1 MTDTQDRPPGG
12 ARQARE
18 EDLNRQVAL
27 LTDKLANAE
36 DEYAALYAKA
46 LKSDAKE
53 QERVARHHKVV
64 GQLQKKV
71 LVEAEIKRQLQ
82 RKLDSKDAPLAAAL
96 GEKEAAWAADRDAM
110 QTQIRSLEDQKWQVG
125 EELDRKDVQL
135 QRLETSLIDINERM
149 QELEKSAAHWKN
161 TAEKRQAQVSDAVA
175 AQRSS
180 DSRVVV
186 LQAENARRR
195 DENKAL
201 RERLPVPTP
210 SADVQ
215 TQTESCGSSPVRA
228 PESRRRE
235 GEEWAYL
242 MQMLMQTCADA
253 SSAVQSTRQLCGAL
267 LAEAYSAREAA
278 VCADANTSREARAV
292 CDIAV
297 GTDSSRHAQSVH
309 VQTQEMGNARSHVD
323 VQTQSVPE
331 TQVTRYHVD
340 SQTDPVACS
349 KAVHAIM
356 QTEDAVLTTRAHSD
370 AAARRLLDL
379 ESELAEHAAQRR
391 GLENELQMARG
402 KQQSQEQQIFALESG
417 LESLRAVTHQQAG
430 THQAHRDQAKKE
442 LAVLQHELADHA
454 MRRQILEEE
463 LQVAAQTRQMQE
475 NQIRFLTREI
485 DKMGAAVK
493 QQVSTKSPARIH
505 VATATSPRAST
516 RSQML
521 EDALRSSGQANREQ
535 EQQIRALTEG
545 LERVLTTELQ
555 VTEAAS
561 RQHTSWRDTRS
572 DIATS
577 TSLSS
582 SPEPPGA
589 PAREENV
596 VLLADAP
603 QSTRPTLESA
613 AAPRSDV
620 EHRDERWWRRSPLK
634 ATSSIFSPDAARTP
648 GTPSETAHA
657 LPLKMDEQGLEKES
671 ERQVEVATAMG
682 GGGWKPVSPDAMG
695 SGTPHPLPGLRR
707 HFAGTPS
714 SMRGL
719 IPPASVQLQWPLG
732 KQQAGGG
739 VNAALSPAAVR
750 EASLKRPHFRAGEG
764 PLQVRLPTSPAP
776 SVHGTEELKRAPIAG
791 LQQQFELERKHSADA
806 SVVQRAAD
814 QAVPVAHALSSSGR
828 PENGVGAEAP
838 ESPGAHASEQC
849 QALPNVTPRNPV
861 PVPETHIGQGHVDE
875 SVRVRLPIEDVDSP
889 TFIFV
894 TVERD
899 RARLQSSIAALHS
912 VEAALLAGRTDRTTS
927 GCQDADAASVQPPH
941 FEPEFPPFE
950 PEALP
955 AEESAAVQG
964 LTLMQVAVGAHPEMS
979 EDPDQKIAT
988 ADAELVGEMAPAG
1001 PRRHASGSWG
1011 ETAANLV
1018 PMASTIRAA
1027 PVVTVADAD
1036 AQQISQPRVLR
1047 VWQPAA
1053 AEPGDAVETE
1063 GIKEQVIVDKDGR
1076 QTAETQRELGQPQ
1089 TWLPSDYGAQN
1100 VSTHHIRLILEGAE
1114 DTTLVNNLDDD
1125 AGGSRSLNHASLAP
1139 STPSPSES
1147 IPLEDGDDE
1156 QSSRE
1161 QGKTGK
1167 GNLDAKWLFGSP
1179 RDAVSLLTDSPLGSH
1194 RIRAVTSKPL
1204 MAPPTAGPSVE
1215 PRAGPNMIHSDTHP
1229 PQDSAKRAS
1238 TPESDSSDDET
1249 WNGFVQ
1255 RGLRPRLHRSL
1266 LDEAAGLKRTL
1277 THALANDVA
1286 SDSRSSHFD
1295 MDSAHRDDNAK
1306 LKDETLSSGHQM
1318 QSLQRRLQRPRLASS
1333 GDSRTLG
1340 FDSADVQS
1348 DLNGLLDEVR
1358 RATDRCERRK
1368 RMIKLLDGKSSDQE
1382 QSAGKDHD
1390 KLLYRQEEAFM
1401 HAARTGPWSR
1411 RKSAR
1416 NIQDKRDWRHDPDH
1430 GRMHRRKNVLNHRFG
1445 EVRVSTSPA
1454 TELGTPDHDLGGY
1467 GLRRPGSNAQ
1477 SLSRAG
1483 IPNMNEMLMI
1493 GSGDSSVR
1501 WSPIKPSQMA
1511 VLRSFLTNLDDSPI

>member
-1 MTDTQDRPPGG
+1 MADAQDRPPGG

-18 EDLNRQVAL
+18 EDLARKVAL

-71 LVEAEIKRQLQ
+71 LAEAEIKRQLQ

-96 GEKEAAWAADRDAM
+96 GEKEAVWAAEREAM

-135 QRLETSLIDINERM
+135 QRLETSLIDMNERM

-201 RERLPVPTP
+201 REQLPVQTP

-215 TQTESCGSSPVRA
+215 TQTENCGSSPVGA

-253 SSAVQSTRQLCGAL
+253 SSAVQSTRQLSAAL
-267 LAEAYSAREAA
+267 LAEAYSARETAC
-278 VCADANTSREARAV
+278 VDANTSRKARAV
-292 CDIAV
+292 YHIAV
-297 GTDSSRHAQSVH
+297 GTDSARHAQSVH
-309 VQTQEMGNARSHVD
+309 VQTQELGNERSQAG
-323 VQTQSVPE
+323 VQTVPE
-331 TQVTRYHVD
+331 IRVTRYHFD
-340 SQTDPVACS
+340 SQTDPVVCS
-349 KAVHAIM
+349 KSVHAIM
-356 QTEDAVLTTRAHSD
+356 QTEGVVLTTRAHSD
-370 AAARRLLDL
+370 AAARRLVDL
-379 ESELAEHAAQRR
+379 ESELAEHAAQKR
-391 GLENELQMARG
+391 GLENELQIARG

-417 LESLRAVTHQQAG
+417 LESLRAVTHQQAS

-475 NQIRFLTREI
+475 NQIRFLTRDIET
-485 DKMGAAVK
+485 MGAAVK

-505 VATATSPRAST
+505 VATATSPRASP

-521 EDALRSSGQANREQ
+521 EDALRSSNQANCEQ
-535 EQQIRALTEG
+535 EQQIRVLTEE
-545 LERVLTTELQ
+545 LEA
-555 VTEAAS
+555 TEAAS
-561 RQHTSWRDTRS
+561 RQHTSWRETRS
-572 DIATS
+572 CDVATS
-577 TSLSS
+577 TSLPS
-582 SPEPPGA
+582 SPEPPSA
-589 PAREENV
+589 PVREENV
-596 VLLADAP
+596 VLLADAS
-603 QSTRPTLESA
+603 QSTTTLEGA
-613 AAPRSDV
+613 AATWSDM

-648 GTPSETAHA
+648 GTPSETAHT
-657 LPLKMDEQGLEKES
+657 LPLKMDVQGLEKES
-671 ERQVEVATAMG
+671 ERRVEVATVMG
-682 GGGWKPVSPDAMG
+682 GGGGMGKPVSPDAMG
-695 SGTPHPLPGLRR
+695 SGTPHPQPGLRR
-707 HFAGTPS
+707 HLAGTPS
-714 SMRGL
+714 IMRGL

-732 KQQAGGG
+732 KQQAGAG
-739 VNAALSPAAVR
+739 VNATLSPAAVR
-750 EASLKRPHFRAGEG
+750 EASLKRPQFRAGEG
-764 PLQVRLPTSPAP
+764 PLQVRLPTSPGP
-776 SVHGTEELKRAPIAG
+776 SVHGTEELKRAPIAF
-791 LQQQFELERKHSADA
+791 LQHELDRTHSADA
-806 SVVQRAAD
+806 SVFQRAAD
-814 QAVPVAHALSSSGR
+814 RAVHVANAVSSSGR

-838 ESPGAHASEQC
+838 TFPGAHASEQC
-849 QALPNVTPRNPV
+849 RALLNVTPHNTV
-861 PVPETHIGQGHVDE
+861 SESHIGQGRVDD
-875 SVRVRLPIEDVDSP
+875 SVRVSLPIQDVESP
-889 TFIFV
+889 TLMFV

-912 VEAALLAGRTDRTTS
+912 VEAALLAGRTDRLTS

-941 FEPEFPPFE
+941 LVESETPPFE

-955 AEESAAVQG
+955 AEESAAVKG
-964 LTLMQVAVGAHPEMS
+964 LTLMPMTVVAHSAKS
-979 EDPDQKIAT
+979 EDPEQKNAT
-988 ADAELVGEMAPAG
+988 VDAELIGAEEMAPAG
-1001 PRRHASGSWG
+1001 PRRHASSSSGS
-1011 ETAANLV
+1011 TAANLV
-1018 PMASTIRAA
+1018 PMASTIGAA

-1036 AQQISQPRVLR
+1036 AQQTSQPRVLR
-1047 VWQPAA
+1047 VLRPAA
-1053 AEPGDAVETE
+1053 AEPGEAVETE
-1063 GIKEQVIVDKDGR
+1063 GIKERVIVDKDGR
-1076 QTAETQRELGQPQ
+1076 QTADTQREHGQPE
-1089 TWLPSDYGAQN
+1089 TSLPSHYGAQK
-1100 VSTHHIRLILEGAE
+1100 VPTHHIRLISEGAE
-1114 DTTLVNNLDDD
+1114 DTTLVNNLDGD
-1125 AGGSRSLNHASLAP
+1125 AGGRSSLSHASLTP

-1147 IPLEDGDDE
+1147 IPVEGDDNE
-1156 QSSRE
+1156 QALRA

-1167 GNLDAKWLFGSP
+1167 RSLDAKWLFGSP
-1179 RDAVSLLTDSPLGSH
+1179 RDAVSLLTDSPLGSL
-1194 RIRAVTSKPL
+1194 RIRAVTSMPL
-1204 MAPPTAGPSVE
+1204 MALPTAGPGVE
-1215 PRAGPNMIHSDTHP
+1215 SRAGPRMTQSGTHP
-1229 PQDSAKRAS
+1229 PQDSARRAS

-1266 LDEAAGLKRTL
+1266 LDEAAGLKKTL

-1286 SDSRSSHFD
+1286 SPSRSAHFD
-1295 MDSAHRDDNAK
+1295 MVSAHHDDKAK
-1306 LKDETLSSGHQM
+1306 LKEETLSSGHQM

-1333 GDSRTLG
+1333 GDSSTLG
-1340 FDSADVQS
+1340 FDSADAQS

-1382 QSAGKDHD
+1382 QSAGKDQD
-1390 KLLYRQEEAFM
+1390 KLLSRQDVTFM
-1401 HAARTGPWSR
+1401 HSARTGPWSR

-1416 NIQDKRDWRHDPDH
+1416 SIQDKRDWRHDPDH
-1430 GRMHRRKNVLNHRFG
+1430 GRVHRRKNVLNHRFG

-1454 TELGTPDHDLGGY
+1454 TELTTTDHDREGY
-1467 GLRRPGSNAQ
+1467 GLRRPGSNVQ
-1477 SLSRAG
+1477 SLSRALAG
-1483 IPNMNEMLMI
+1483 SPKMNEMLMI
-1493 GSGDSSVR
+1493 ESGDSSVR